1 MLNRVTAQHG
11 LKDLLDLVKTDVMR
25 SLNCHSIGTIQEF
38 NSAEQTAKVSINYKK
53 VVYDR
58 ADTPTLLDYPVL
70 VDCPVIILSGG
81 DGVITFPIKVGDT
94 CLVLFNDRDI
104 DNWFSSG
111 QVMGPA
117 SPRLHSFADGIVL
130 VGVRSLKT
138 PVADYDAARVVIG
151 KDTTKV
157 KLGDK
162 VRIEN
167 ASSDLLTALTQ
178 LITTLD
184 TFFTATSGASIEP
197 TLAPAASAAKT
208 AVAAFKTTLQ
218 GLLE

>member
-1 MLNRVTAQHG
+1 
-11 LKDLLDLVKTDVMR
+11 
-25 SLNCHSIGTIQEF
+25 
-38 NSAEQTAKVSINYKK
+38 
-53 VVYDR
+53 
-58 ADTPTLLDYPVL
+58 
-70 VDCPVIILSGG
+70 
-81 DGVITFPIKVGDT
+81 
-94 CLVLFNDRDI
+94 
-104 DNWFSSG
+104 
-111 QVMGPA
+111 
-117 SPRLHSFADGIVL
+117 
-130 VGVRSLKT
+130 
-138 PVADYDAARVVIG
+138 VIG
-151 KDTTKV
+151 KETTKV